1 MRQNHLLMIRTT
13 EKIHKDIN
21 TSFTLGISGHLEKPH
36 QGYNTVTNSATR
48 DQCSGAPQE
57 PGKDFVTGKPHWLQ
71 SVALAVLRKHYK
83 STYQQV
89 SSLQSQYLITTR

>member
-1 MRQNHLLMIRTT
+1 MVRQNSLLMIRTT
-13 EKIHKDIN
+13 GKIHKDIN
-21 TSFTLGISGHLEKPH
+21 TSFTLGISRRLEKP

-48 DQCSGAPQE
+48 DQCLGAPQE

-71 SVALAVLRKHYK
+71 SVALAVLKKHYK